1 MDVVF
6 CHGLE
11 SAPHGRKYHALKD
24 AGLPVRAPDFQG
36 LDLAARVAAL
46 EPILRDAAEPPVLVG
61 SSYGGITAV
70 CAALRTGAPLAGLV
84 LCAPALERDEPP
96 ANAMQLR
103 APCPTIVIHG
113 TGDQVIPIAVS
124 RRFAA
129 GDDRVALV
137 EVDDDH
143 SLAGSLAL
151 IVAATRSFVDGLPFR
166 R

>member
-1 MDVVF
+1 MDVIF

-11 SAPHGRKYHALKD
+11 SAPHGRKYHALKA

-46 EPILRDAAEPPVLVG
+46 EPILAAAAEPPVLVG

-70 CAALRTGAPLAGLV
+70 CAALRSGAPLAGLV
-84 LCAPALERDEPP
+84 LCAPALARAEPP
-96 ANAMQLR
+96 ADSMELC

-113 TGDQVIPIAVS
+113 TRDQVIPIQVS
-124 RRFAA
+124 RDFAA
-129 GDDRVALV
+129 GNDRVTLV

-143 SLAGSLAL
+143 ALADSLDF
-151 IVAATRSFVDGLPFR
+151 IVGATSSYARGTPFR